1 MRVLDRRWQIVTGE
15 IVKDL
20 CQQDLRLGD
29 DVDVGGRGAQEEGR
43 GLAKEGEKGGDE
55 ALEDEV
61 DLGVEL
67 VGADLGAPVA
77 EDGVC
82 GLEDAEVDVV
92 FCGGEG
98 ADELLGGGQMGRWD
112 GWDARR

>member
-1 MRVLDRRWQIVTGE
+1 MGILDRGWQIVTGE

-29 DVDVGGRGAQEEGR
+29 DVDVGGRSSQEEGR

-55 ALEDEV
+55 AIEDEV

-67 VGADLGAPVA
+67 VGSDL
-77 EDGVC
+77 
-82 GLEDAEVDVV
+82 
-92 FCGGEG
+92 
-98 ADELLGGGQMGRWD
+98 
-112 GWDARR
+112 